1 MLRDVYVVAKG
12 PERRAFF
19 MAIILAVFNQA
30 TASTAVIN
38 YAPEVLAAQL
48 RVTEESN
55 AILYPA
61 VISLTKCVGVGI
73 ALSVVD
79 DLGRR
84 PLLIA
89 GGAGC
94 AVSLWAAAA
103 ALGAASVTGF
113 LASLCLFIFCFSL
126 SWAGLYWVVV
136 SEIFSMAVKSPAS
149 SAATSLLF
157 LTGSLVDL
165 VFLSLMAA
173 LGRWAFV
180 LFGLV
185 ALASAVYVWKAVPE
199 TKGKTLAE
207 VQAVL
212 AGTISGAAG
221 GSGAVTQS
229 HSNSNGSAA
238 GVGPSV
244 WPPAPHHHHQ
254 QQQAAAFLPV
264 YSIGEDSPRAGAA
277 GEQAQLLSTS
287 GSVPLLRLG
296 PNGGSAAA
304 GAHHPGSTPTA
315 AAAAA
320 AAASRAGAEARE
332 GLPDAA
338 SPSQTG
344 ASLSAAEQGYLQQ
357 AWRRQQQQQ
366 LSGSAGSGLL
376 LPLGAELQPGRSRAG
391 VKP

>member
-1 MLRDVYVVAKG
+1 MLGDVYVVAKG

-19 MAIILAVFNQA
+19 MAVILAVFNQA

-48 RVTEESN
+48 RVSSESN

-89 GGAGC
+89 GGLGC

-136 SEIFSMAVKSPAS
+136 SEIFSMTVKSPAS

-165 VFLSLMAA
+165 VFLSLMGA

-185 ALASAVYVWKAVPE
+185 ALASAAYVWRAVPE

-212 AGTISGAAG
+212 AGTPSGAAG
-221 GSGAVTQS
+221 GGGGGAATSGSNSSAAAAAGAAASGSS
-229 HSNSNGSAA
+229 HSM
-238 GVGPSV
+238 
-244 WPPAPHHHHQ
+244 WPPDSQ
-254 QQQAAAFLPV
+254 QQQQQHQAFVPV
-264 YSIGEDSPRAGAA
+264 YSLGEDSPRVGAA
-277 GEQAQLLSTS
+277 GEQARLLSTS
-287 GSVPLLRLG
+287 GLAPHL
-296 PNGGSAAA
+296 NGGAA
-304 GAHHPGSTPTA
+304 GAHDPSANSGPISA
-315 AAAAA
+315 AAATV
-320 AAASRAGAEARE
+320 AASGTGE
-332 GLPDAA
+332 GL
-338 SPSQTG
+338 
-344 ASLSAAEQGYLQQ
+344 SAVEQSYLQQ
-357 AWRRQQQQQ
+357 AWQRQQQQQ
-366 LSGSAGSGLL
+366 QQLHGSAGGGLL